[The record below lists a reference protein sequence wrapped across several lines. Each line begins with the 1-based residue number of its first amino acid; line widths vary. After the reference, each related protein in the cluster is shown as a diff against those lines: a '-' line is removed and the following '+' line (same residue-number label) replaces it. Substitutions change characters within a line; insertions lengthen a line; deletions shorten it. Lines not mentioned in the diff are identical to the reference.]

1 MNYKQTENWI
11 LNRLPFYQSQGS
23 KAYKPGLDNIKSF
36 VEHLKINTQ
45 DIKLIHVGGTN
56 GKGSTCAYLSS
67 IIQESG
73 YRVGT
78 FTSPHFFDYRERI
91 RVNNNKIEKD
101 FISKFIIT
109 NRDIIEKL
117 ELTFFELSFGMSLS
131 YYIEKNVDYAIIEV
145 GLGGRLDATNIINP
159 ILSVITNISYDH
171 TEVLGDTLEKIA
183 FEKAGI
189 IKQNTNVIIGERDK
203 DTENVFINIAKKNF
217 AEIIFASDYKSK
229 FENSD
234 IGYLNKNIR
243 TVVQVCSSLNDE
255 EINDNTIEKGILNID
270 LNTDFYGR
278 WTVLNDS
285 PKIIFDSAHNESGF
299 IHLSKQ
305 LSSLEYDKLYFI
317 LSFVKG
323 KNVKK
328 LISHLPDKSLVFF
341 TSSNMSRSMNQIE
354 IEESIGENINFNK
367 NPNRV
372 YNNLLS
378 QASPDDLIIITG
390 SNYIAKEIFYEK

>member
-36 VEHLKINTQ
+36 VEHLNINTQ
-45 DIKLIHVGGTN
+45 DIKFIHVGGTN

-91 RVNNNKIEKD
+91 KVNNNKIEKD
-101 FISKFIIT
+101 FISQFIIN

-171 TEVLGDTLEKIA
+171 TEVLGDTLKKIA

-203 DTENVFINIAKKNF
+203 DTENVFIDIAKKNF

-378 QASPDDLIIITG
+378 QASPNDLIIITG

>member
-36 VEHLKINTQ
+36 VEHLNINTQ
-45 DIKLIHVGGTN
+45 DIKFIHVGGTN

-91 RVNNNKIEKD
+91 KVNNNKIEKD

-109 NRDIIEKL
+109 NRNIIEKL

-203 DTENVFINIAKKNF
+203 DTENVFIDIAKKNF

-328 LISHLPDKSLVFF
+328 LISHLPDKSLVYF
-341 TSSNMSRSMNQIE
+341 TSSNMSRSMNHNE

>member
-1 MNYKQTENWI
+1 
-11 LNRLPFYQSQGS
+11 
-23 KAYKPGLDNIKSF
+23 
-36 VEHLKINTQ
+36 
-45 DIKLIHVGGTN
+45 
-56 GKGSTCAYLSS
+56 
-67 IIQESG
+67 
-73 YRVGT
+73 
-78 FTSPHFFDYRERI
+78 
-91 RVNNNKIEKD
+91 
-101 FISKFIIT
+101 
-109 NRDIIEKL
+109 
-117 ELTFFELSFGMSLS
+117 MSLS

-203 DTENVFINIAKKNF
+203 DTENVFIDIAKKNF
-217 AEIIFASDYKSK
+217 SEIIFASDYKSK

-299 IHLSKQ
+299 IYLSKQ
-305 LSSLEYDKLYFI
+305 LTKIKYDKLYFI

-328 LISHLPDKSLVFF
+328 LISYLLSISSMYF
-341 TSSNMSRSMNQIE
+341 TFSNISRSMNQIE
-354 IEESIGENINFNK
+354 IEKSIGQKINFDENANRIYK
-367 NPNRV
+367 NILSKSSPN
-372 YNNLLS
+372 
-378 QASPDDLIIITG
+378 DLIIITG
-390 SNYIAKEIFYEK
+390 SNYIANKIFHEK

>member
-1 MNYKQTENWI
+1 LNYKQTENWI

-23 KAYKPGLDNIKSF
+23 KAYKPGLDNIRSF
-36 VEHLKINTQ
+36 VDHLNINIQ
-45 DIKLIHVGGTN
+45 DIKLIHIGGTN

-91 RVNNNKIEKD
+91 KVNNNKIEKD

-171 TEVLGDTLEKIA
+171 TEILGDTLEKIA

-189 IKQNTNVIIGERDK
+189 IKQNTKVIIGERDK
-203 DTENVFINIAKKNF
+203 DTENVFIDIANKNF
-217 AEIIFASDYKSK
+217 SEIIFASDYNSK
-229 FENSD
+229 FENSE
-234 IGYLNKNIR
+234 IEYFNKNIK
-243 TVVQVCSSLNDE
+243 TVVQVCRNLNDE
-255 EINDNTIEKGILNID
+255 KINDNTIEKGILHID
-270 LNTDFYGR
+270 INTDFYGR
-278 WTVLNDS
+278 WTILNDY

-305 LSSLEYDKLYFI
+305 LSTLKYDKLFFI

-323 KNVKK
+323 KNIKK
-328 LISHLPDKSLVFF
+328 LISYLPDKSLIYF
-341 TSSNMSRSMNQIE
+341 TSSNMSRSMSHNE
-354 IEESIGENINFNK
+354 IEESIGEKINFDK

-372 YNNLLS
+372 YSNILS
-378 QASPDDLIIITG
+378 QASSDDLIIITG
-390 SNYIAKEIFYEK
+390 SNYIAKEIFS

>member
-1 MNYKQTENWI
+1 MNYKQTEKWI

-23 KAYKPGLDNIKSF
+23 KAYKPGLDNIRSF
-36 VEHLKINTQ
+36 VDHLNINIQ
-45 DIKLIHVGGTN
+45 DIKLIHIGGTN

-73 YRVGT
+73 YNVGT

-91 RVNNNKIEKD
+91 KVNNNKIEKG
-101 FISKFIIT
+101 FISKFIEA

-171 TEVLGDTLEKIA
+171 TEILGNTLKKIA

-189 IKQNTNVIIGERDK
+189 IKQNTKVIIGERDK
-203 DTENVFINIAKKNF
+203 DTENVFIDIAHKNLS
-217 AEIIFASDYKSK
+217 EIIFASDYKSK

-234 IGYLNKNIR
+234 IEYFNKNIK
-243 TVVQVCSSLNDE
+243 TVVQICRNLNDE
-255 EINDNTIEKGILNID
+255 KINDNSIEKGILNVDI
-270 LNTDFYGR
+270 NTDFYGR

-305 LSSLEYDKLYFI
+305 LSLLEYDKLFFI

-328 LISHLPDKSLVFF
+328 LISYLPDKSLIYF
-341 TSSNMSRSMNQIE
+341 TSSNISRSMNHIE

-367 NPNRV
+367 NPKKIYSNI
-372 YNNLLS
+372 LS
-378 QASPDDLIIITG
+378 GASPNDLIIITG
-390 SNYIAKEIFYEK
+390 SNYIAKEIFS

>member
-1 MNYKQTENWI
+1 MNYKQTEKWI

-23 KAYKPGLDNIKSF
+23 KAYKPGLNNIRSF
-36 VEHLKINTQ
+36 VDHLNINIQ

-73 YRVGT
+73 YKVGT

-91 RVNNNKIEKD
+91 KVNNDKIEKG
-101 FISKFIIT
+101 FISKFIET
-109 NRDIIEKL
+109 NRNIIEEL

-171 TEVLGDTLEKIA
+171 TEILGNTLEKIA

-189 IKQNTNVIIGERDK
+189 IKQNTKVIIGERDK
-203 DTENVFINIAKKNF
+203 DTENVFIDIAQKNF
-217 AEIIFASDYKSK
+217 SEIIFASDEKSK

-234 IGYLNKNIR
+234 IEYFNKNIK
-243 TVVQVCSSLNDE
+243 TVVQICRNLNDKN
-255 EINDNTIEKGILNID
+255 INDNSIEKGILNVDI
-270 LNTDFYGR
+270 NSDFYGR

-305 LSSLEYDKLYFI
+305 LSLLEYDKLFFI

-328 LISHLPDKSLVFF
+328 LISNLPDKSLIYF
-341 TSSNMSRSMNQIE
+341 TSSNISRSMNHIE

-367 NPNRV
+367 NPKKIYSSILND
-372 YNNLLS
+372 
-378 QASPDDLIIITG
+378 ASPNDLIIITG
-390 SNYIAKEIFYEK
+390 SNYIAKEIFS

>member
-23 KAYKPGLDNIKSF
+23 KAYKPGLDNIISF
-36 VEHLKINTQ
+36 VDHLNINFQ
-45 DIKLIHVGGTN
+45 DIKLIHIGGTN

-91 RVNNNKIEKD
+91 KVNNNKIEKD

-109 NRDIIEKL
+109 HRDIIEKL

-131 YYIEKNVDYAIIEV
+131 YYIEKKVDYAIIEV

-171 TEVLGDTLEKIA
+171 TEILGDTLEKIA

-189 IKQNTNVIIGERDK
+189 IKQNTKVIIGERDK
-203 DTENVFINIAKKNF
+203 HTENVFIDIANKNF
-217 AEIIFASDYKSK
+217 SEIIFASDYNSK
-229 FENSD
+229 FENSE
-234 IGYLNKNIR
+234 IEYFNKNIK
-243 TVVQVCSSLNDE
+243 TVVQVCRNLNDE
-255 EINDNTIEKGILNID
+255 KINDNSIEKGILHVDI
-270 LNTDFYGR
+270 NTDFYGK
-278 WTVLNDS
+278 WKVLNDY

-305 LSSLEYDKLYFI
+305 LSSLEYDKLFFI

-323 KNVKK
+323 KNIKK
-328 LISHLPDKSLVFF
+328 LISYLPDKSLIYY
-341 TSSNMSRSMNQIE
+341 TSSNMSRSMNHNE
-354 IEESIGENINFNK
+354 IEQSIGENINFDI

-372 YNNLLS
+372 YSNILS
-378 QASPDDLIIITG
+378 QASSNDLIIITG
-390 SNYIAKEIFYEK
+390 SNYIAKEIFS

>member
-23 KAYKPGLDNIKSF
+23 KAYKPGLDNIRSF
-36 VEHLKINTQ
+36 VNHLNINIQ
-45 DIKLIHVGGTN
+45 DIKLIHIGGTN
-56 GKGSTCAYLSS
+56 GKGSTCAFLSS

-73 YRVGT
+73 YKVGT

-91 RVNNNKIEKD
+91 KVNNNKIEKD
-101 FISKFIIT
+101 FISKFIKT
-109 NRDIIEKL
+109 NHDIIEKL

-131 YYIEKNVDYAIIEV
+131 YYIEKKVDYAIIEV

-171 TEVLGDTLEKIA
+171 TEILGNTLEKIA
-183 FEKAGI
+183 IEKAGI
-189 IKQNTNVIIGERDK
+189 IKQNTKVIIGERDK
-203 DTENVFINIAKKNF
+203 DTENVFIDIANKNF
-217 AEIIFASDYKSK
+217 SEIIFASDYKSK
-229 FENSD
+229 YENSD
-234 IGYLNKNIR
+234 IEYFNKNIK
-243 TVVQVCSSLNDE
+243 TVVQVCRNLNDE
-255 EINDNTIEKGILNID
+255 KINDKSIDKGILNID

-299 IHLSKQ
+299 IQLSKQ

-323 KNVKK
+323 KNIKK
-328 LISHLPDKSLVFF
+328 LISYLPDKSLIYF
-341 TSSNMSRSMNQIE
+341 TSSNMSRSMSHNE
-354 IEESIGENINFNK
+354 IEKSIGENINFDI
-367 NPNRV
+367 NPKRV
-372 YNNLLS
+372 YSNILS
-378 QASPDDLIIITG
+378 QASYDDLIIITG
-390 SNYIAKEIFYEK
+390 SNYIAKEIFS

>member
-36 VEHLKINTQ
+36 IDHLNINIQ
-45 DIKLIHVGGTN
+45 DIKLIHIGGTN

-91 RVNNNKIEKD
+91 KVNNNKIEKD
-101 FISKFIIT
+101 FISKFIKT
-109 NRDIIEKL
+109 NHDIIEKL

-131 YYIEKNVDYAIIEV
+131 YYIEKKVDYAIIEV

-171 TEVLGDTLEKIA
+171 TEILGNTLEKIA
-183 FEKAGI
+183 IEKAGI
-189 IKQNTNVIIGERDK
+189 IKQDTKVIIGERDK
-203 DTENVFINIAKKNF
+203 DTENVFIDIANKNF
-217 AEIIFASDYKSK
+217 SEIIFASDYKSK
-229 FENSD
+229 YENSD
-234 IGYLNKNIR
+234 IEYFNKNIK
-243 TVVQVCSSLNDE
+243 TVVQVCRNLNDE
-255 EINDNTIEKGILNID
+255 KINDKSIEKGILHVDI
-270 LNTDFYGR
+270 NTDFYGR

-299 IHLSKQ
+299 IQLSKQ

-323 KNVKK
+323 KNIKK
-328 LISHLPDKSLVFF
+328 LISYLPDKSLIYF
-341 TSSNMSRSMNQIE
+341 TSSNMSRSMSHNE
-354 IEESIGENINFNK
+354 IEKSIGENINFDI
-367 NPNRV
+367 NPKRV
-372 YNNLLS
+372 YSNILS
-378 QASPDDLIIITG
+378 QASYDDLIIITG
-390 SNYIAKEIFYEK
+390 SNYIAKEIFS

>member
-11 LNRLPFYQSQGS
+11 LDRLPFYQSHGS
-23 KAYKPGLDNIKSF
+23 KAYKPGLDNIRSF
-36 VEHLKINTQ
+36 VDHLNLNLQ
-45 DIKLIHVGGTN
+45 DLKLIHIGGTN
-56 GKGSTCAYLSS
+56 GKGSSCAYLSS

-73 YRVGT
+73 YNVGS

-91 RVNNNKIEKD
+91 KVNNNKIEKR
-101 FISKFIIT
+101 FISKFIIK
-109 NRDIIEKL
+109 NREIIEKM
-117 ELTFFELSFGMSLS
+117 ELTFFELSFGMSLF
-131 YYIEKNVDYAIIEV
+131 YFIEKNVDYAVIEV

-171 TEVLGDTLEKIA
+171 TDILGNTLEKIA
-183 FEKAGI
+183 YEKAGI
-189 IKQNTNVIIGERDK
+189 IKQNTKIIIGERDK
-203 DTENVFINIAKKNF
+203 ETENIFIDIANKNF
-217 AEIIFASDYKSK
+217 SEIIFASDYKSK

-234 IGYLNKNIR
+234 IEYLNKNIK
-243 TVVQVCSSLNDE
+243 TVVQICRNLNDE
-255 EINDNTIEKGILNID
+255 KINDNSIEKGILNVDI
-270 LNTDFYGR
+270 NTDFYGR

-305 LSSLEYDKLYFI
+305 LSSLEYDKLFFI

-323 KNVKK
+323 KNIKK
-328 LISHLPDKSLVFF
+328 LISHLPDKSLIYF
-341 TSSNMSRSMNQIE
+341 TSSNMSRSMNHIE

-367 NPNRV
+367 NPNRI
-372 YNNLLS
+372 YNNILS

-390 SNYIAKEIFYEK
+390 SNYIAKEIFS

>member
-1 MNYKQTENWI
+1 LNYKQTENWI

-36 VEHLKINTQ
+36 IDHLNINIQ
-45 DIKLIHVGGTN
+45 DIKLIHIGGTN

-91 RVNNNKIEKD
+91 KVNNNKIEKD
-101 FISKFIIT
+101 FISKFIKT
-109 NRDIIEKL
+109 NHDIIEKL

-131 YYIEKNVDYAIIEV
+131 YYIEKKVDYAIIEV

-171 TEVLGDTLEKIA
+171 TEILGNTLEKIA
-183 FEKAGI
+183 IEKAGI
-189 IKQNTNVIIGERDK
+189 IKQDTKVIIGERDK
-203 DTENVFINIAKKNF
+203 DTENVFIDIANKNF
-217 AEIIFASDYKSK
+217 SEIIFASDYKSK
-229 FENSD
+229 YENSD
-234 IGYLNKNIR
+234 IEYFNKNIK
-243 TVVQVCSSLNDE
+243 TVVQVCRNLNDE
-255 EINDNTIEKGILNID
+255 KINDKSIEKGILNID

-299 IHLSKQ
+299 IQLSKQ

-323 KNVKK
+323 KNIKK
-328 LISHLPDKSLVFF
+328 LISYLPDKSLIYF
-341 TSSNMSRSMNQIE
+341 TSSNMSRSMSHNE
-354 IEESIGENINFNK
+354 IEKSIGENINFDI
-367 NPNRV
+367 NPKRV
-372 YNNLLS
+372 YSNILS
-378 QASPDDLIIITG
+378 QASYDDLIIITG
-390 SNYIAKEIFYEK
+390 SNYIAKEIFS

>member
-11 LNRLPFYQSQGS
+11 LTRLPFYQSQGS
-23 KAYKPGLDNIKSF
+23 KAYKPGLDNIRSF
-36 VEHLKINTQ
+36 VDHLNINIQ

-73 YRVGT
+73 YKVGT

-91 RVNNNKIEKD
+91 KVNNNKIEKG

-117 ELTFFELSFGMSLS
+117 DLTFFELSFGMSLC

-159 ILSVITNISYDH
+159 VLSVITNISYDH
-171 TEVLGDTLEKIA
+171 IEILGNTLEKIA

-189 IKQNTNVIIGERDK
+189 IKQNTKVIIGERDK
-203 DTENVFINIAKKNF
+203 DTENIFTDIANKNF
-217 AEIIFASDYKSK
+217 SEIIFASDYKSK
-229 FENSD
+229 FENSE
-234 IGYLNKNIR
+234 IEYFNKNIK
-243 TVVQVCSSLNDE
+243 TVVQICKNLNDKN
-255 EINDNTIEKGILNID
+255 INDNTIEKGILNI
-270 LNTDFYGR
+270 NSNADFYGK

-299 IHLSKQ
+299 INLSKQ
-305 LSSLEYDKLYFI
+305 LSSLEYDKLFFI

-323 KNVKK
+323 KNIKK
-328 LISHLPDKSLVFF
+328 LISYLPDKSLIYF
-341 TSSNMSRSMNQIE
+341 TSSNMSRSMSHTE
-354 IEESIGENINFNK
+354 IEQSIGENINFDI

-372 YNNLLS
+372 YSNILS
-378 QASPDDLIIITG
+378 QASSDDLIIITG
-390 SNYIAKEIFYEK
+390 SNYIAKEIFHEK

>member
-1 MNYKQTENWI
+1 LNYKQTENWI

-23 KAYKPGLDNIKSF
+23 KAYKPGLDNIISF
-36 VEHLKINTQ
+36 VDHININFQ
-45 DIKLIHVGGTN
+45 DIKLIHIGGTN

-91 RVNNNKIEKD
+91 KVNNNKIEKD
-101 FISKFIIT
+101 FISQFIIN

-203 DTENVFINIAKKNF
+203 DTENVFIDIAKKNF

-328 LISHLPDKSLVFF
+328 LISHLPDKSLVYF

-354 IEESIGENINFNK
+354 IKDSIGKNINFNK

>member
-23 KAYKPGLDNIKSF
+23 KAYKPGLDNIISF
-36 VEHLKINTQ
+36 VDHLNINFQ
-45 DIKLIHVGGTN
+45 DIKLIHIGGTN
-56 GKGSTCAYLSS
+56 GKGSICAYLSS

-91 RVNNNKIEKD
+91 KVNNNKIEKD
-101 FISKFIIT
+101 FISQFIIN

-171 TEVLGDTLEKIA
+171 TEILGDTLEKIA

-189 IKQNTNVIIGERDK
+189 IKQNTKVIIGERDK
-203 DTENVFINIAKKNF
+203 DTENVFIDIANKNF
-217 AEIIFASDYKSK
+217 SEIIFASDYNSK
-229 FENSD
+229 FENSE
-234 IGYLNKNIR
+234 IEYFNKNIK
-243 TVVQVCSSLNDE
+243 TVVQVCRNLNDE
-255 EINDNTIEKGILNID
+255 KINDNSIEKGILHVDINA
-270 LNTDFYGR
+270 DFYGR
-278 WTVLNDS
+278 WTVLNDY

-305 LSSLEYDKLYFI
+305 LSYLKYDKLYFI

-323 KNVKK
+323 KNIKK
-328 LISHLPDKSLVFF
+328 LISYLPDKSLIYF
-341 TSSNMSRSMNQIE
+341 TSSNMSRSMSHNE
-354 IEESIGENINFNK
+354 IEESIGENINFDK

-372 YNNLLS
+372 YNNILS
-378 QASPDDLIIITG
+378 QASSDDLIIITG
-390 SNYIAKEIFYEK
+390 SNYIAKEIF

>member
-36 VEHLKINTQ
+36 IDHLNINIQ
-45 DIKLIHVGGTN
+45 DIKLIHIGGTN

-91 RVNNNKIEKD
+91 KVNNNKIEKD
-101 FISKFIIT
+101 FISKFIKT
-109 NRDIIEKL
+109 NHDIIEKL

-131 YYIEKNVDYAIIEV
+131 YYIEKKVDYAIIEV

-189 IKQNTNVIIGERDK
+189 IKQNTKVIIGERDK
-203 DTENVFINIAKKNF
+203 DTENVFIDIANKNF
-217 AEIIFASDYKSK
+217 SEIIFASDYKSK
-229 FENSD
+229 YENSD
-234 IGYLNKNIR
+234 IEYFNKNIK
-243 TVVQVCSSLNDE
+243 TVVQVCRNLNDE
-255 EINDNTIEKGILNID
+255 KINDKSIEKGILNID

-299 IHLSKQ
+299 IQLSKQ

-323 KNVKK
+323 KNIKK
-328 LISHLPDKSLVFF
+328 LISYLPDKSLIYF
-341 TSSNMSRSMNQIE
+341 TSSNMSRSMSHNE
-354 IEESIGENINFNK
+354 IEKSIGENINFDI
-367 NPNRV
+367 NPKRV
-372 YNNLLS
+372 YSNILS
-378 QASPDDLIIITG
+378 QASYDDLIIITG
-390 SNYIAKEIFYEK
+390 SNYIAKEIFS

>member
-1 MNYKQTENWI
+1 MNYKQTEEWI
-11 LNRLPFYQSQGS
+11 LSRLPFYQSQGS
-23 KAYKPGLDNIKSF
+23 KAYKPGLDNIRSF
-36 VEHLKINTQ
+36 VDHLNINIQ

-73 YRVGT
+73 YKVGT

-91 RVNNNKIEKD
+91 KVNNNKIEKG
-101 FISKFIIT
+101 FISKFILT
-109 NRDIIEKL
+109 NRNIIEKL
-117 ELTFFELSFGMSLS
+117 KLTFFELSFGMSLS
-131 YYIEKNVDYAIIEV
+131 YFIEKNADYAIIEV
-145 GLGGRLDATNIINP
+145 GLGGRLDATNIIKP

-171 TEVLGDTLEKIA
+171 TEILGNTLKKIA

-189 IKQNTNVIIGERDK
+189 IKQNTKVIIGERDK
-203 DTENVFINIAKKNF
+203 DTENVFIDIAHKNF
-217 AEIIFASDYKSK
+217 SEIIFASDFNSK

-234 IGYLNKNIR
+234 IEYFNKNIK
-243 TVVQVCSSLNDE
+243 TVVQICRNLNDE
-255 EINDNTIEKGILNID
+255 KINDNSIEKGILNVDI
-270 LNTDFYGR
+270 NTDFYGR

-305 LSSLEYDKLYFI
+305 LSLLEYDKLFII

-323 KNVKK
+323 KNIKK
-328 LISHLPDKSLVFF
+328 LTSHLPDKSLIYF
-341 TSSNMSRSMNQIE
+341 TSSNISRSMNHIE

-367 NPNRV
+367 NPKKIYSNI
-372 YNNLLS
+372 LS
-378 QASPDDLIIITG
+378 SASPNDLIIITG
-390 SNYIAKEIFYEK
+390 SNYIAKEIFS

>member
-36 VEHLKINTQ
+36 VEHLNINTQ

-91 RVNNNKIEKD
+91 KVNNNKIEKD

-203 DTENVFINIAKKNF
+203 DTENVFIDIANEKLS
-217 AEIIFASDYKSK
+217 EIIFASDYKSK

-341 TSSNMSRSMNQIE
+341 TSSNMLRSMNQIE

>member
-23 KAYKPGLDNIKSF
+23 KAYKPGLDNIRSF
-36 VEHLKINTQ
+36 VNHLNINIQ
-45 DIKLIHVGGTN
+45 DIKLIHIGGTN

-73 YRVGT
+73 YKVGT

-91 RVNNNKIEKD
+91 KVNNNKIEKG
-101 FISKFIIT
+101 FISKFIEA
-109 NRDIIEKL
+109 NREIIEKL

-145 GLGGRLDATNIINP
+145 GLGGRLDATNIISP

-171 TEVLGDTLEKIA
+171 TEILGNTLKKIA

-189 IKQNTNVIIGERDK
+189 IKQNTKVIIGERDK
-203 DTENVFINIAKKNF
+203 DTENVFIDIAHKNF
-217 AEIIFASDYKSK
+217 SEIIFASDYKSK

-234 IGYLNKNIR
+234 IEYFNKNIK
-243 TVVQVCSSLNDE
+243 TVDQICRNLNDE
-255 EINDNTIEKGILNID
+255 NINDNSIEKGIINVHI
-270 LNTDFYGR
+270 NTDFYGR

-305 LSSLEYDKLYFI
+305 LSLLEYDKLFFI

-328 LISHLPDKSLVFF
+328 LISYLPDKSLIYF
-341 TSSNMSRSMNQIE
+341 TYSNISRSMNHIE
-354 IEESIGENINFNK
+354 IEESIGENINFDK
-367 NPNRV
+367 NPKKT
-372 YNNLLS
+372 YSKILS
-378 QASPDDLIIITG
+378 VASPNDLIIITG
-390 SNYIAKEIFYEK
+390 SNYLAKETFS

>member
-1 MNYKQTENWI
+1 LNYKQTESWI

-23 KAYKPGLDNIKSF
+23 KAYKPGLDNIRSF
-36 VEHLKINTQ
+36 VNHLNINIQ
-45 DIKLIHVGGTN
+45 DIKLIHIGGTN

-73 YRVGT
+73 YKVGT

-91 RVNNNKIEKD
+91 KVNNNKIEKD
-101 FISKFIIT
+101 FISKFIVT

-131 YYIEKNVDYAIIEV
+131 YYIEKKVDYAIIEV

-171 TEVLGDTLEKIA
+171 TEILGNTLKKIA

-189 IKQNTNVIIGERDK
+189 IKQNTKVIIGERDK
-203 DTENVFINIAKKNF
+203 DTENIFIDIANKNF
-217 AEIIFASDYKSK
+217 SEIIFASDYKSK

-234 IGYLNKNIR
+234 IEYFNKNIK
-243 TVVQVCSSLNDE
+243 TVVQICRNLNDE
-255 EINDNTIEKGILNID
+255 NINDSSIEKGIINVHI
-270 LNTDFYGR
+270 NTDFYGR

-305 LSSLEYDKLYFI
+305 LSLLKYDRLFFI

-328 LISHLPDKSLVFF
+328 LISYLPDKSLIYF
-341 TSSNMSRSMNQIE
+341 TSSNISRSMNHTE

-367 NPNRV
+367 NPKKIYSNI
-372 YNNLLS
+372 LS
-378 QASPDDLIIITG
+378 GASPNDLIIITG
-390 SNYIAKEIFYEK
+390 SNYIAKEVFS

>member
-36 VEHLKINTQ
+36 IDHLNINIQ
-45 DIKLIHVGGTN
+45 DIKLIHIGGTN

-91 RVNNNKIEKD
+91 KVNNNKIEKD
-101 FISKFIIT
+101 FISKFIVT

-131 YYIEKNVDYAIIEV
+131 YYIEKKVDYAIIEV

-171 TEVLGDTLEKIA
+171 TEILGNTLKKIA

-189 IKQNTNVIIGERDK
+189 IKQNTKLIIGERDK
-203 DTENVFINIAKKNF
+203 DTENIFIDIANKNF
-217 AEIIFASDYKSK
+217 SEIIFASDYKSK
-229 FENSD
+229 FEKSD
-234 IGYLNKNIR
+234 IEYFNKNIK
-243 TVVQVCSSLNDE
+243 TVVQICRNLNDE
-255 EINDNTIEKGILNID
+255 NINDSSIEKGIINVHI
-270 LNTDFYGR
+270 NTDFYGR

-305 LSSLEYDKLYFI
+305 LSLLEYDRLFFI

-328 LISHLPDKSLVFF
+328 LISYLPDKSLIYF
-341 TSSNMSRSMNQIE
+341 TSSNISRSMNHTE

-367 NPNRV
+367 NPKKIYSNI
-372 YNNLLS
+372 LS
-378 QASPDDLIIITG
+378 GASPNDLIIITG
-390 SNYIAKEIFYEK
+390 SNYIAKEVFS

>member
-36 VEHLKINTQ
+36 VEHLNINTQ

-91 RVNNNKIEKD
+91 KVNNNKIEKD

-203 DTENVFINIAKKNF
+203 DTENVFIDIAKKNF

-234 IGYLNKNIR
+234 IGYLNKNIK
-243 TVVQVCSSLNDE
+243 TVVQVCRSLNDE
-255 EINDNTIEKGILNID
+255 KINDNTIEKGILNID

-278 WTVLNDS
+278 WTVLNGS

-328 LISHLPDKSLVFF
+328 LISYLPDKSLVFF

-367 NPNRV
+367 NPYRV

>member
-23 KAYKPGLDNIKSF
+23 KAYKPGLDNIRSF
-36 VEHLKINTQ
+36 IDHLNINIQ
-45 DIKLIHVGGTN
+45 DIKLIHIGGTN

-73 YRVGT
+73 YKVGT

-91 RVNNNKIEKD
+91 KVNNNKIEKG
-101 FISKFIIT
+101 FISKFIEA

-171 TEVLGDTLEKIA
+171 TEILGNTLEKIA

-189 IKQNTNVIIGERDK
+189 IKQNTKVIIGERDK
-203 DTENVFINIAKKNF
+203 DTENVFIDIANKNF
-217 AEIIFASDYKSK
+217 SEIIFASDYNSK
-229 FENSD
+229 FENSE
-234 IGYLNKNIR
+234 IEYFNKNIK
-243 TVVQVCSSLNDE
+243 TVVQVCRNLNDE
-255 EINDNTIEKGILNID
+255 KINDNSIEKGILHVDI
-270 LNTDFYGR
+270 NTDFYGR
-278 WTVLNDS
+278 WTVLNDC

-299 IHLSKQ
+299 NHLSKQ
-305 LSSLEYDKLYFI
+305 LSSLKYDKLFFI

-323 KNVKK
+323 KNIKK
-328 LISHLPDKSLVFF
+328 LVSYLPDKSLIYF
-341 TSSNMSRSMNQIE
+341 TSSNMSRSMNHNE
-354 IEESIGENINFNK
+354 IQESIGENINFDK
-367 NPNRV
+367 DPNRV
-372 YNNLLS
+372 YNNILS
-378 QASPDDLIIITG
+378 QASSDDLIIITG
-390 SNYIAKEIFYEK
+390 SNYIAKEIFS

>member
-1 MNYKQTENWI
+1 MN
-11 LNRLPFYQSQGS
+11 
-23 KAYKPGLDNIKSF
+23 D
-36 VEHLKINTQ
+36 
-45 DIKLIHVGGTN
+45 
-56 GKGSTCAYLSS
+56 
-67 IIQESG
+67 
-73 YRVGT
+73 
-78 FTSPHFFDYRERI
+78 
-91 RVNNNKIEKD
+91 
-101 FISKFIIT
+101 
-109 NRDIIEKL
+109 
-117 ELTFFELSFGMSLS
+117 SL
-131 YYIEKNVDYAIIEV
+131 
-145 GLGGRLDATNIINP
+145 
-159 ILSVITNISYDH
+159 
-171 TEVLGDTLEKIA
+171 
-183 FEKAGI
+183 
-189 IKQNTNVIIGERDK
+189 
-203 DTENVFINIAKKNF
+203 NVFIDIAKKNF
-217 AEIIFASDYKSK
+217 SEIIFASDYKSK

-354 IEESIGENINFNK
+354 IEQSIGENINFNK

-390 SNYIAKEIFYEK
+390 SNYIAKEIFL

>member
-36 VEHLKINTQ
+36 VDHLNINTQ
-45 DIKLIHVGGTN
+45 DIKLIHIGGTN

-91 RVNNNKIEKD
+91 KVNNNKIEKD

-171 TEVLGDTLEKIA
+171 TEILGDTLEKIA

-189 IKQNTNVIIGERDK
+189 IKQNTKVIIGERDK
-203 DTENVFINIAKKNF
+203 DTENVFIDIANKNF
-217 AEIIFASDYKSK
+217 SEIIFASDYNSK
-229 FENSD
+229 FENSE
-234 IGYLNKNIR
+234 IEYFNKNIK
-243 TVVQVCSSLNDE
+243 TVVQVCRNLNDE
-255 EINDNTIEKGILNID
+255 KINDNTIQKGILHID
-270 LNTDFYGR
+270 INTDFYGR
-278 WTVLNDS
+278 WTVLNDY

-305 LSSLEYDKLYFI
+305 LSSLKYDKLFFI

-323 KNVKK
+323 KNIKK
-328 LISHLPDKSLVFF
+328 LISYLPDKSLIYF
-341 TSSNMSRSMNQIE
+341 TSSNMSRSMSHNE
-354 IEESIGENINFNK
+354 IEESIGEKINFDK

-372 YNNLLS
+372 YSNILS
-378 QASPDDLIIITG
+378 QASSDDLIIITG
-390 SNYIAKEIFYEK
+390 SNYIAKEIFS

>member
-1 MNYKQTENWI
+1 MNYKQTEKWI

-23 KAYKPGLDNIKSF
+23 KAYKPGLNNIRSF
-36 VEHLKINTQ
+36 VDHLNINIQ

-73 YRVGT
+73 YKVGT

-91 RVNNNKIEKD
+91 KVNNDKIEKG
-101 FISKFIIT
+101 FISKFIAT
-109 NRDIIEKL
+109 NRNIIEKL

-171 TEVLGDTLEKIA
+171 TEILGNTLKKIA

-189 IKQNTNVIIGERDK
+189 IKQNTKVIIGERDK
-203 DTENVFINIAKKNF
+203 DTENVFIDIAQKNF
-217 AEIIFASDYKSK
+217 SEIIFASDEKSK

-234 IGYLNKNIR
+234 IEYFNKNIK
-243 TVVQVCSSLNDE
+243 TVVQICRNLNDKN
-255 EINDNTIEKGILNID
+255 INDNSIETGILNVDINSD
-270 LNTDFYGR
+270 LYGR

-305 LSSLEYDKLYFI
+305 LSLLEYDKLFFI

-328 LISHLPDKSLVFF
+328 LISNLPDKSLIYF
-341 TSSNMSRSMNQIE
+341 TSSNISRSMNHIE

-367 NPNRV
+367 NPKKIYSSILND
-372 YNNLLS
+372 
-378 QASPDDLIIITG
+378 ASPNDLIIITG
-390 SNYIAKEIFYEK
+390 SNYIAKEIFS

>member
-23 KAYKPGLDNIKSF
+23 KAYKPGLDNIRSF
-36 VEHLKINTQ
+36 VDHLNINIQ
-45 DIKLIHVGGTN
+45 DIKLIHIGGTN

-91 RVNNNKIEKD
+91 KVNNNKIEKD
-101 FISKFIIT
+101 FISKFIIN

-171 TEVLGDTLEKIA
+171 TEILGDTLEKIA

-189 IKQNTNVIIGERDK
+189 IKQNTKVIIGERDK
-203 DTENVFINIAKKNF
+203 DTENVFIDIANKNF
-217 AEIIFASDYKSK
+217 SEIIFASDYKSK
-229 FENSD
+229 FENSE
-234 IGYLNKNIR
+234 IEYFNKNIK
-243 TVVQVCSSLNDE
+243 TVVQVCRNLNDE
-255 EINDNTIEKGILNID
+255 KINDNSIEKGILNVD

-305 LSSLEYDKLYFI
+305 LSSLEYDKLFFI

-323 KNVKK
+323 KNIKK
-328 LISHLPDKSLVFF
+328 LISYLPDKSLIYF
-341 TSSNMSRSMNQIE
+341 TSSNMSRSMNHNE
-354 IEESIGENINFNK
+354 IEESIGENINFDK
-367 NPNRV
+367 DPNRV
-372 YNNLLS
+372 YSNILS
-378 QASPDDLIIITG
+378 QASSDDLIIITG
-390 SNYIAKEIFYEK
+390 SNYIAKEIFS

>member
-1 MNYKQTENWI
+1 MNYKQTEKWI
-11 LNRLPFYQSQGS
+11 LNRLPFYQYQGS
-23 KAYKPGLDNIKSF
+23 KAYKPGLDNIRSF
-36 VEHLKINTQ
+36 VDHLNINIQ

-56 GKGSTCAYLSS
+56 GKGSACAYLSS

-73 YRVGT
+73 YKVGT

-91 RVNNNKIEKD
+91 KVNNNKIEKS
-101 FISKFIIT
+101 FISKFIVT

-131 YYIEKNVDYAIIEV
+131 YYTEKNVDYAIIEV

-171 TEVLGDTLEKIA
+171 TEILGNTLKKIA

-189 IKQNTNVIIGERDK
+189 IKQNTKVIIGERDK
-203 DTENVFINIAKKNF
+203 DTENIFIDIAHKNF
-217 AEIIFASDYKSK
+217 SAIIFASDYKSK

-234 IGYLNKNIR
+234 IEYLNKNIK
-243 TVVQVCSSLNDE
+243 TVDQICRNLNDE
-255 EINDNTIEKGILNID
+255 KINDNSIEKGILNVDI
-270 LNTDFYGR
+270 NTDFYGR

-305 LSSLEYDKLYFI
+305 LSLLKYDKLFFI

-328 LISHLPDKSLVFF
+328 LISYLPDKSLIYF
-341 TSSNMSRSMNQIE
+341 TYSNISRSMNDVE
-354 IEESIGENINFNK
+354 IEESIGENINFHK
-367 NPNRV
+367 NPKKIYSNI
-372 YNNLLS
+372 LS
-378 QASPDDLIIITG
+378 GASPNDLIIITG
-390 SNYIAKEIFYEK
+390 SNYIAKEIFT

>member
-1 MNYKQTENWI
+1 MNYKQTEKWI

-23 KAYKPGLDNIKSF
+23 KAYKPGLNNIRSF
-36 VEHLKINTQ
+36 VDHLNINIQ

-73 YRVGT
+73 YKVGT

-91 RVNNNKIEKD
+91 KVNNNKIEKG
-101 FISKFIIT
+101 FISKFIAT
-109 NRDIIEKL
+109 NRNIIEKL

-145 GLGGRLDATNIINP
+145 GLGGRLDATNIIDP

-171 TEVLGDTLEKIA
+171 MEILGNTLEKIA

-189 IKQNTNVIIGERDK
+189 IKRNTKVIIGERDK
-203 DTENVFINIAKKNF
+203 DTENVFIDISNKNF
-217 AEIIFASDYKSK
+217 SEIIFASDYKSK

-234 IGYLNKNIR
+234 VEYFNKNIK
-243 TVVQVCSSLNDE
+243 TVVQICRNLNDKN
-255 EINDNTIEKGILNID
+255 INDNSIETGILNVDINSD
-270 LNTDFYGR
+270 LYGR

-305 LSSLEYDKLYFI
+305 LSLLEYDRLFFI

-328 LISHLPDKSLVFF
+328 LISHLPDKSLFYF
-341 TSSNMSRSMNQIE
+341 TSSNISRSMNHIE

-367 NPNRV
+367 NPKRIYSNI
-372 YNNLLS
+372 LS
-378 QASPDDLIIITG
+378 DASTDDLIIITG
-390 SNYIAKEIFYEK
+390 SNYLAKEIFS

>member
-1 MNYKQTENWI
+1 LNYKQTENWI

-36 VEHLKINTQ
+36 VEHLNINTQ
-45 DIKLIHVGGTN
+45 DIKFIHVGGTN

-91 RVNNNKIEKD
+91 KVNNNKIEKD

-109 NRDIIEKL
+109 NRNIIEKL

-171 TEVLGDTLEKIA
+171 TEILGDTLEKIA

-203 DTENVFINIAKKNF
+203 DTENVFIDIAKKNF

-390 SNYIAKEIFYEK
+390 SNYIAKEIFS